1 MFYAVM
7 PVRDN
12 DSPTT
17 FSILPLNHSSNFAS
31 ELDMLNAFCSTVAV
45 LGVPFHNVTM
55 DEAVALIEEQIREGG
70 FHQVATANVDFLKNS
85 MKNQDLRDILCSC
98 EMIVPD
104 GMPIVW
110 ISRLIETP
118 LKERVG
124 GIDLVERLAEVSSRR
139 GYGIFLL
146 GASEA
151 SSQRA
156 ARALR
161 QRFPEL
167 RIVGRYSPESRPL
180 EEMDHEEILR
190 RIEAA
195 RPEILL
201 VAFGNPKQEQWIAMH
216 RDRLK
221 VPVCI
226 GVGGTLDSLSGT
238 FRRAPRWMQKSGLE
252 WLYRTLQ
259 EPRRLAVRY
268 LADAFCLLR
277 HLPGY
282 LAATAAQ
289 PKHST
294 KSNIVVQQVGNTKLI
309 STIGDLRGPALE
321 EFNACSRDAYVQG
334 MNIVVDMS
342 QIGYLGPES
351 LASLIRLESRMRRRR
366 ERLWLAELP
375 SHQSR
380 VLRTGQLHNYFMTT
394 TMVGDAL
401 YRTAKAE
408 QQLLA
413 SCTPD
418 WGNDLQETAHI
429 DVRVEL
435 LQDVCLRIVAAE
447 VTNSAA
453 LVPAA
458 SVSASG

>member
-1 MFYAVM
+1 M
-7 PVRDN
+7 
-12 DSPTT
+12 
-17 FSILPLNHSSNFAS
+17 SNPA
-31 ELDMLNAFCSTVAV
+31 CRTVAV
-45 LGVPFHNVTM
+45 LGIPFHDATM
-55 DEAVALIEEQIREGG
+55 DEAVALIEEQVREGG

-85 MKNQDLRDILCSC
+85 LNNPDLRDILCSC
-98 EMIVPD
+98 DMIVPD

-110 ISRLIETP
+110 ISRLIGTP
-118 LKERVG
+118 LRERVC
-124 GIDLVERLAEVSSRR
+124 GIDLVERLAEVSARR
-139 GYGIFLL
+139 GFGIFFL
-146 GASEA
+146 GASRA

-156 ARALR
+156 ARALN

-167 RIVGRYSPESRPL
+167 RVVGRYSPEPRPL

-190 RIEAA
+190 QIEEA
-195 RPEILL
+195 RPDILL

-226 GVGGTLDSLSGT
+226 GVGGTLDSLSGAVP
-238 FRRAPRWMQKSGLE
+238 RAPRWMQRSGLE
-252 WLYRTLQ
+252 WLHRTLQ
-259 EPRRLAVRY
+259 EPQRLAVRY

-289 PKHST
+289 KRSS
-294 KSNIVVQQVGNTKLI
+294 KSDIIVQQVGNTRLI

-321 EFNACSRDAYVQG
+321 EFNACSRDAYVEG

-342 QIGYLGPES
+342 QVGYLGPES

-366 ERLWLAELP
+366 EQLWLAELP
-375 SHQSR
+375 SHQFR
-380 VLRTGQLHNYFMTT
+380 ILRTGQLHNYFMTT
-394 TMVGDAL
+394 TMVSDAL

-408 QQLLA
+408 QQFLA
-413 SCTPD
+413 SFTPI
-418 WGNDLQETAHI
+418 WGIDREETAHM

-435 LQDVCLRIVAAE
+435 LQDVCQQIMAAE
-447 VTNSAA
+447 VTNRTA

-458 SVSASG
+458 FASASR